1 MGLNIG
7 SASVI
12 MLFVVLSL
20 TVLAALSL
28 LSANSQYRVAERAA
42 DAARAYYA
50 ADTKAAEMYGRVK
63 DGDYSGVEAFG
74 ETGLARYRYSVEI
87 NEKSSLEVILA
98 GGAPPVIVSWRV
110 TESGDWTPDDSLGLW
125 QGPED

>member
-28 LSANSQYRVAERAA
+28 LSANSQHRIAERSAA
-42 DAARAYYA
+42 AARAYYA
-50 ADTKAAEMYGRVK
+50 ADTEAAEIYGRVK
-63 DGDYSGVEAFG
+63 GGDYSGVEAFEEDG
-74 ETGLARYRYSVEI
+74 RARYRYSVEI
-87 NEKSSLEVILA
+87 NEKSSLEVVLED
-98 GGAPPVIVSWRV
+98 GAPPAIVSWRV

-125 QGPED
+125 QGPDD